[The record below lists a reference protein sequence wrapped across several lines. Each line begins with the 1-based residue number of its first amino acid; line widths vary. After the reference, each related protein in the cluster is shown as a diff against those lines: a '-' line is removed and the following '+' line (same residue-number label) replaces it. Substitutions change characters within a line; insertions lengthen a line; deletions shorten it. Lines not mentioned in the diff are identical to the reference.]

1 MTSNCYWR
9 LSHIWGWKNVLFQFT
24 RISDIPPPRA
34 AFRPGPPSR
43 WGGAA
48 LCISRASPNTVLRP
62 CTTLRLCTRLE
73 AIHSPLLAHRISR
86 GRNISIFKRQ
96 LPALTK
102 KSIKSNNVLKICLL
116 WIVVSSEAHI
126 SKHESVESPTPCSL
140 TQFSFNISFYLWKP
154 IQFLPFP
161 EFPGLRF
168 WLWMIEG
175 PPRGTR
181 LLLEYYLTRR
191 QNSFVEMF
199 NRFFVRESL
208 KFE

>member
-1 MTSNCYWR
+1 MTRNCYWR

-140 TQFSFNISFYLWKP
+140 TQFSFNISFYLWKTNSVSS
-154 IQFLPFP
+154 FP
-161 EFPGLRF
+161 RVS
-168 WLWMIEG
+168 G
-175 PPRGTR
+175 P
-181 LLLEYYLTRR
+181 
-191 QNSFVEMF
+191 
-199 NRFFVRESL
+199 
-208 KFE
+208 